1 MNKKKIE
8 ISVILPVYNGSK
20 YIEESISSILEQS
33 IENFELIILNDG
45 STDDSLQKCELFKKR
60 DSRIK
65 VINQSNIGLTK
76 TLNKGIKLSTGTYL
90 ARQDADDISR
100 KDRFENQLSWIKEK
114 NSRVLC
120 GTNTTIID
128 KDGKE
133 KKNKIISFKH
143 KNIIEKFE
151 YTNCIAHS
159 SALFLKSAAEEVGN
173 YDENLT
179 YSQDYDLWWK
189 LSTIGE
195 IGNLKEKLVI
205 LRETIDSISHKK
217 SSDQFKDFINSA
229 LKYFAIKNNI
239 NGVKLSSNIE
249 HIINLKEIQNQKK
262 ILEFLYNDKIKNET
276 YFNDLNLKQKFL
288 SLKYFTL
295 YLRKILK

>member
-1 MNKKKIE
+1 
-8 ISVILPVYNGSK
+8 
-20 YIEESISSILEQS
+20 
-33 IENFELIILNDG
+33 
-45 STDDSLQKCELFKKR
+45 
-60 DSRIK
+60 
-65 VINQSNIGLTK
+65 
-76 TLNKGIKLSTGTYL
+76 
-90 ARQDADDISR
+90 
-100 KDRFENQLSWIKEK
+100 
-114 NSRVLC
+114 
-120 GTNTTIID
+120 
-128 KDGKE
+128 
-133 KKNKIISFKH
+133 
-143 KNIIEKFE
+143 
-151 YTNCIAHS
+151 
-159 SALFLKSAAEEVGN
+159 
-173 YDENLT
+173 
-179 YSQDYDLWWK
+179 
-189 LSTIGE
+189 IGE